1 MATVHHHEKPG
12 DDVLEITEVE
22 KPAELLEFISVI
34 KRLREE
40 NIRSHRSNY
49 TVDRIVLTAF
59 DQLPDELKATIIY
72 AAISFSEPA
81 CEVDDKTLAPVDE
94 PKKEKEKETSSE
106 VDLDIDKHN
115 QIELIRLKTWLMKL
129 MSLSVTAL
137 LFLGIGGGLY
147 FAFTGKSD
155 GGMINEFLT
164 TTVNIL
170 KILFTA

>member
-81 CEVDDKTLAPVDE
+81 CEVDDKTLAPVEE
-94 PKKEKEKETSSE
+94 PKKDPVNE
-106 VDLDIDKHN
+106 VDLEIDKHN

-129 MSLSVTAL
+129 MSLTVIAL
-137 LFLGIGGGLY
+137 LFLGIGGGVY
-147 FAFTGKSD
+147 FALTGKSD
-155 GGMINEFLT
+155 GGFVNDFLT